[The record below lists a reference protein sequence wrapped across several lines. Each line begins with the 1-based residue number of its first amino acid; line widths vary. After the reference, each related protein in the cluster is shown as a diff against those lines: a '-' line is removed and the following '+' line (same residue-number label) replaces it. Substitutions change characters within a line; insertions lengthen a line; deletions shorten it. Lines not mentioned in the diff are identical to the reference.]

1 VTVTIAEH
9 IAESLYRK
17 GVRFVYGIPGGPSIP
32 LMEAF
37 RNAGIEFILVSHES
51 AGGIMADISAR
62 LTGIPGVCHATSGP
76 GAANLATA
84 AGEALLDRSPLIIL
98 TTEMSDRMINRTTQ
112 MNIDH
117 QKLFRPVTKASFRM
131 TPENSWHLITD
142 AFRISLAEYTG
153 PVHIGIPSDISSV
166 EALTATALPDEVVTE
181 TPDNDEER
189 IREIIKTSS
198 RPVIAAGLTAAR
210 HGTGNML
217 AALLDDHKI
226 PVILTPMAKG
236 LISEDHPCYAGV
248 LFHALSDYLEDIV
261 NDADLLIGLGY
272 DPVEYDY
279 ESWITDV
286 PLIHFN
292 TIDADLPERENIFS
306 YTGPPDEWFG
316 LLKNLD
322 MVSGNSDIS
331 RVETVR
337 YEVSSVLDGFRD
349 HFGPVTAL
357 AVLGEEI
364 PHDAIVT
371 FDVGSH
377 LHLAGQMWR
386 TYGNP
391 NMLITNGWSGM
402 GFGIPAALAAKL
414 IRPSSTAVCVT
425 GDGGFLMMAGEL
437 MTARRY
443 NIPVIIVVFSDGEL
457 NLIKLK
463 QSWKNLQHYA
473 TGLYSADLFES
484 DTFLGIDVITADS
497 EVSLRK
503 AINESLNVSRP
514 VIINARIDPD
524 DYKWLVVRK
533 ES

>member
-1 VTVTIAEH
+1 MTIAEH
-9 IAESLYRK
+9 IAESLYRN

-62 LTGIPGVCHATSGP
+62 LTGIPGVCHATFGP

-98 TTEMSDRMINRTTQ
+98 TTEISDRMINRTTQ

-117 QKLFRPVTKASFRM
+117 QELFKPVTKASFRM
-131 TPENSWHLITD
+131 TLENSWHLIDD
-142 AFRISLAEYTG
+142 AFRISLGEYPG
-153 PVHIGIPSDISSV
+153 PVHIGIPSDIPSA
-166 EALTATALPDEVVTE
+166 EAVMTTASPDEIKAE
-181 TPDNDEER
+181 APFNDMER
-189 IREIIKTSS
+189 IKEIIEASS

-210 HGTGNML
+210 HRTGKML
-217 AALLDDHKI
+217 AEFLAEHRI

-236 LISEDHPCYAGV
+236 IISEDHPCYAGV

-279 ESWITDV
+279 ESWITNV

-292 TIDADLPERENIFS
+292 TIAGDLPESENVFS
-306 YTGPPDEWFG
+306 YTGSPDDWFG
-316 LLKNLD
+316 LLKNLGRG
-322 MVSGNSDIS
+322 SGNTDIS
-331 RVETVR
+331 RVKTVR
-337 YEVSSVLDGFRD
+337 HEISSVLDGFRD

-364 PHDAIVT
+364 PHDAILT

-377 LHLAGQMWR
+377 LHLAGQMWK
-386 TYGNP
+386 THGHP
-391 NMLITNGWSGM
+391 NILITNGWSGM

-414 IRPSSTAVCVT
+414 IRPSSIVVCVT

-443 NIPVIIVVFSDGEL
+443 NLPVIIIVFSDGEL

-463 QSWKNLQHYA
+463 QSWKNLHHYA

-484 DTFLGIDVITADS
+484 DMFLGIDVISADS
-497 EVSLRK
+497 EISLRN
-503 AINESLNVSRP
+503 AINASLNISRP